1 MSELPALEKPGSRP
15 FPPCTIAPPGVR
27 PRRAGSKTTC
37 PAGSTA
43 YAGPTVSAATPPKVV
58 VRNLR
63 KTYDGVEAV
72 QGASFTLGAG
82 EIFGLLGPNGAGKTT
97 TVECLVGL
105 RTPDAGDIEICGL
118 DARRQPRAVK
128 ERIGV
133 ALQTTALPDKLT
145 PREALRLFGAFYR
158 RRLDPASVLGRFG
171 LTEKADAGFETL
183 SGGQRQ
189 RLALALAFQHEPEL
203 VVLDEPTTGL
213 DPLSRR
219 ELHALIARLKADG
232 CTILLTTHQLTEAE
246 ALCDRVAIIDRGKI
260 VATGTPG
267 ELAAQARGL
276 HAVVFRVRTP
286 LAAAQLAA
294 LPAASAIT
302 GQATDWR
309 LRTSDPAATLAA
321 LMALL
326 TASRTELLD
335 LQVQRGSLEEVFLA
349 LTQEAPA

>member
-1 MSELPALEKPGSRP
+1 M
-15 FPPCTIAPPGVR
+15 
-27 PRRAGSKTTC
+27 
-37 PAGSTA
+37 
-43 YAGPTVSAATPPKVV
+43 SAATPPKAV
-58 VRNLR
+58 VRDLR
-63 KTYDGVEAV
+63 KIYDGVEAV
-72 QGASFTLGAG
+72 QGVSFNLGAG

-105 RTPDAGDIEICGL
+105 RAPDAGDIEICGL

-158 RRLDPASVLGRFG
+158 RRLGPASVLDRFG

-232 CTILLTTHQLTEAE
+232 CTVLLTTHQLAEAE
-246 ALCDRVAIIDRGKI
+246 VLCDRVAIIDRGKI

-286 LAAAQLAA
+286 LAASQLAA

-302 GQATDWR
+302 GQDTEWR

-321 LMALL
+321 LMQLL
-326 TASRTELLD
+326 TASRIELLD